1 METTSQTLD
10 MVFPPSDVFP
20 VGRVFIVFICMKELT
35 VIRGLRWYS
44 RHIIGTPVPGFLRTS
59 SSD

>member
-20 VGRVFIVFICMKELT
+20 VGRVFTVFICMKDSL
-35 VIRGLRWYS
+35 
-44 RHIIGTPVPGFLRTS
+44 S
-59 SSD
+59 SEDSDGIADAL